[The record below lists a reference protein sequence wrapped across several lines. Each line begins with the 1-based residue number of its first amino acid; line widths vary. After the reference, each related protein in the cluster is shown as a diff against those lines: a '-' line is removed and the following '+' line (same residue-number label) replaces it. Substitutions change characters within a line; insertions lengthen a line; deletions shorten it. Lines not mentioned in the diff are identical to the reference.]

1 MEAYLQYMIS
11 QLYSASYPKVLYT
24 DNEHE
29 GDGQKTSP
37 FLQAKL
43 EPHPTLQL
51 LLLKEVI
58 ICTNLKVNQ
67 KKFSLIAHVVTLD
80 SLQEET
86 GRKVF
91 NLHK

>member
-58 ICTNLKVNQ
+58 ISQT
-67 KKFSLIAHVVTLD
+67 
-80 SLQEET
+80 
-86 GRKVF
+86 
-91 NLHK
+91 